1 MKEKVLKYINENSM
15 VKDKDRV
22 LVALS
27 GGPDSVCLLH
37 ILYRLKETLN
47 IELYAAHVN
56 HCLRGE
62 SALADEEY
70 SKNLCDNLG
79 INLFVKRVDIAQF
92 AKDKG
97 ISTEMA
103 GREARYDFFDKLKKE
118 LHINKIAIAHNAND
132 QAETLIMR
140 ALRGTGIEGLVGIR
154 PVRDQ
159 VFIRPVLCLT
169 RSEIEEYCLSEV
181 LKPRIDES
189 NLEEIYSRN
198 KIRLKAIPFIEENFN
213 KDIIST
219 LNRLAYT
226 CSKDV
231 ELIENIINGKYP
243 IYCKYQGEELIIKK
257 EAFSE
262 IEAIVTR
269 VIKRALVDISSIC
282 NNFEMKHIY
291 DIIALQKSDTGKRIN
306 ITNGVVAVN
315 EYGHIKLKLRDKIV
329 EKTTEEINFNTKEK
343 LELNKQITVNSEK
356 FGKFIFELSEAKKGI
371 KFPKDEFIKVFD
383 FDKVSQVIIRGR
395 KDGDKITPLGMKGSK
410 KIKDILMDAKVP
422 KDMRDSI
429 PLILFDN
436 EVAWITGLRVSDKF
450 KVTKNTKV
458 FLKIKFVRKED

>member
-1 MKEKVLKYINENSM
+1 MREKVFKYINENSM
-15 VKDKDRV
+15 IEDKDKV

-37 ILYRLKETLN
+37 ILHRLKEQLN

-56 HCLRGE
+56 HCLRGD
-62 SALADEEY
+62 SALGDEEY
-70 SKNLCDNLG
+70 SKDLCNKLG
-79 INLFVKRVDIAQF
+79 IKLFVKRVDIAQF

-103 GREARYDFFDKLKKE
+103 GREARYGFFDEIKKE
-118 LHINKIAIAHNAND
+118 LHIDKIAIAHNAND

-154 PVRDQ
+154 AMRDG
-159 VFIRPVLCLT
+159 VYIRPILCLT
-169 RSEIEEYCLSEV
+169 RSEIEDYVSRENLN
-181 LKPRIDES
+181 PRIDES
-189 NLEEIYSRN
+189 NLEDIYSRN

-231 ELIENIINGKYP
+231 ELIENIINEKYP
-243 IYCKYQGEELIIKK
+243 KYCKRFSSEIVISK
-257 EAFSE
+257 EAFNE
-262 IEAIVTR
+262 MEAIVTR
-269 VIKRALVDISSIC
+269 VIKRALVEISSTC
-282 NNFEMKHIY
+282 NNFELKHIY
-291 DIIALQKSDTGKRIN
+291 DIIAIQKSNTGKRIN
-306 ITNGVVAVN
+306 ITNGVLAVN
-315 EYGHIKLKLRDKIV
+315 EYGDIRLKLKSSIA
-329 EKTTEEINFNTKEK
+329 ENTCEEISFNAKEK
-343 LELNKQITVNSEK
+343 LELSKQITVISEK
-356 FGKFIFELSEAKKGI
+356 FGKFVFEISEAKNGI
-371 KFPKDEFIKVFD
+371 KFTKDEYIKVFD
-383 FDKVSQVIIRGR
+383 FDKVSQVSIRSR
-395 KDGDKITPLGMKGSK
+395 KDGDKIIPLGMRGSK

-429 PLILFDN
+429 PIILFDD
-436 EVAWITGLRVSDKF
+436 EVAWITGLRVSDKY